1 MMGYSGIGKRCD
13 TCARTPNAPRFSR
26 HSARLLLVVCCTPAS
41 TYAALR
47 PGWTTGHSTYQA
59 SVIYPKDVVPLR
71 ESRRWRRHENM
82 IRGESR
88 GNRSDSG
95 KVLSR
100 TIWQYTSKTYR
111 RFWSTTSRLRLGF
124 GLQPTVSRAL
134 RYLRKRKRKLTSP
147 VALRTNQSC
156 THTTFGFRASQKENV
171 CGLEQRP

>member
-47 PGWTTGHSTYQA
+47 PAWTTGHSTYQA

-95 KVLSR
+95 KVLSENNL
-100 TIWQYTSKTYR
+100 TIHFQDISSLLVNNISVAAWVC
-111 RFWSTTSRLRLGF
+111 STADSL
-124 GLQPTVSRAL
+124 
-134 RYLRKRKRKLTSP
+134 
-147 VALRTNQSC
+147 SC
-156 THTTFGFRASQKENV
+156 TPLLAQARAQTHLT
-171 CGLEQRP
+171 GRPTY